1 VLRTS
6 NNDALLS
13 CLINLEDI
21 ILFVVSLLERKGEFL
36 TISANAFL
44 YGVCELNTLNVIGG
58 NLPFKIHCV
67 D

>member
-21 ILFVVSLLERKGEFL
+21 ILFVVSLLERKNEFL
-36 TISANAFL
+36 TISAKAFL

-58 NLPFKIHCV
+58 NLPFEIHCV